1 VRLKAMTRP
10 PDLKDIDEQ
19 IEKLNVEK
27 EAAVMEQDFE
37 KAAHLRDRAEKLK
50 KEKDK
55 LTKDWRDKARRPTA
69 SSMKKHR
76 RGRLQDDAACRSRRS
91 ARTRPSAC

>member
-1 VRLKAMTRP
+1 MTRP

-27 EAAVMEQDFE
+27 ESGGDGAGLREGP
-37 KAAHLRDRAEKLK
+37 HLRDRAEKLK

-55 LTKDWRDKARRPTA
+55 LTKDWRRQGQGDRR
-69 SSMKKHR
+69 HR
-76 RGRLQDDAACRSRRS
+76 R
-91 ARTRPSAC
+91 